1 MRNPTSPQP
10 LRAAT
15 AAVLLALPLLVS
27 ACGGGEDFAAEA
39 DGICTGE
46 AVRVNSVLDDGGT
59 PGSAAEAAAQN
70 AQLLPIEREATSRL
84 RGVEAPGGSA
94 GAAYRDFLAARRHA
108 LRLSERRARAAR
120 RRAGAAYAA
129 LGNRREL
136 AVREADSHAT
146 RAGLLACAERLSRA
160 ADRAVEGRDHQDRD
174 EPRPGTLQRAVHREL
189 RPRPVRSPRRVP
201 SAPEAA
207 RGAPPARSRSAT
219 CAGSTASTRW
229 RPSSPA
235 AAIPGGQR
243 MQLGMLYQDG
253 AYRADSLTPKRRGH
267 TLNHL
272 RRLRRLTCLCRR

>member
-1 MRNPTSPQP
+1 MRNPTSPPP

-15 AAVLLALPLLVS
+15 AAVLLALPLLIW

-120 RRAGAAYAA
+120 AASRRRLRRARQPSRAGGEGGRQPRHPGRPPRLRRAA
-129 LGNRREL
+129 LE
-136 AVREADSHAT
+136 
-146 RAGLLACAERLSRA
+146 A
-160 ADRAVEGRDHQDRD
+160 ADRAVRATITRIATSPDPALCSELFTANFVRAQFD
-174 EPRPGTLQRAVHREL
+174 RPGECRRRQR
-189 RPRPVRSPRRVP
+189 RPRS
-201 SAPEAA
+201 AA
-207 RGAPPARSRSAT
+207 RSVAISDLRGIDGVYALAT
-219 CAGSTASTRW
+219 IV
-229 RPSSPA
+229 PA
-235 AAIPGGQR
+235 AAIPAG
-243 MQLGMLYQDG
+243 
-253 AYRADSLTPKRRGH
+253 RGCSSECS
-267 TLNHL
+267 T
-272 RRLRRLTCLCRR
+272 RTAPTGRTR

>member
-1 MRNPTSPQP
+1 MRNPTSPPP

-15 AAVLLALPLLVS
+15 AAVLLALPLLIW

-160 ADRAVEGRDHQDRD
+160 ADRAVRATITRIATSPDPALCSELFTANFVRAQFD
-174 EPRPGTLQRAVHREL
+174 RPGECRRRQR
-189 RPRPVRSPRRVP
+189 RPRS
-201 SAPEAA
+201 AA
-207 RGAPPARSRSAT
+207 RSVAISDLRGIDGVYALAT
-219 CAGSTASTRW
+219 IVPRGGDS
-229 RPSSPA
+229 
-235 AAIPGGQR
+235 GGQR

-253 AYRADSLTPKRRGH
+253 AYRADSLTPSVAGTR
-267 TLNHL
+267 
-272 RRLRRLTCLCRR
+272 